1 MISYVL
7 KLIILEVNCSMKK
20 RKIIIFIIFTVI
32 FSIGSFLFSY
42 GNDYYWHVKI
52 GEYIFKSKT
61 TPYIDIFS
69 WYGSVNKLRWISHEW
84 LSEVIIFLFSN
95 IFGQNGAFIYVFIMI
110 LILGVL
116 IFIINKSFFYKN
128 SFYAVVWA
136 IFGLLIISAKALPRP
151 HLFSYL
157 LFTVT
162 LILAYDLYKNKDS
175 NKIYLS
181 LLISIL
187 WSNLHG
193 GSSNLSYIIYG
204 IFLFCSIFPNKN
216 YKKITN
222 KNISPIQRKKYI
234 IAIILSLIGICI
246 NPHGLIMLLYPYQNM
261 TYTDMIRCISEWHRI
276 SIFKIDGI
284 FYLIFIGY
292 ITLKLIRTKKKISL
306 VDLILFVS
314 FTIISIKSI
323 KFVPYLYISS
333 SFYIFN
339 YFNKE
344 RNINIYI
351 LFIFI
356 LLIYGVI
363 IVNYEIPKVEILQ
376 EKTIKYI
383 KKHNKSKLY
392 NEYDIGGY
400 LIYKDIKP
408 FIDSRADLYISTI
421 FSDNCNMELN
431 NPKII
436 EKYNFDLFLVSKNSN
451 IYNYL
456 SKRKSIYKTVIND
469 KDYVLIKK

>member
-222 KNISPIQRKKYI
+222 KNI
-234 IAIILSLIGICI
+234 
-246 NPHGLIMLLYPYQNM
+246 
-261 TYTDMIRCISEWHRI
+261 
-276 SIFKIDGI
+276 
-284 FYLIFIGY
+284 
-292 ITLKLIRTKKKISL
+292 
-306 VDLILFVS
+306 
-314 FTIISIKSI
+314 
-323 KFVPYLYISS
+323 
-333 SFYIFN
+333 
-339 YFNKE
+339 
-344 RNINIYI
+344 
-351 LFIFI
+351 
-356 LLIYGVI
+356 
-363 IVNYEIPKVEILQ
+363 
-376 EKTIKYI
+376 
-383 KKHNKSKLY
+383 
-392 NEYDIGGY
+392 
-400 LIYKDIKP
+400 
-408 FIDSRADLYISTI
+408 
-421 FSDNCNMELN
+421 
-431 NPKII
+431 
-436 EKYNFDLFLVSKNSN
+436 
-451 IYNYL
+451 
-456 SKRKSIYKTVIND
+456 
-469 KDYVLIKK
+469 

>member
-1 MISYVL
+1 
-7 KLIILEVNCSMKK
+7 MKK

-61 TPYIDIFS
+61 IPYIDIFS

-110 LILGVL
+110 LILGFL
-116 IFIINKSFFYKN
+116 IFIINKGFFYKN

-157 LFTVT
+157 LFTIT

-193 GSSNLSYIIYG
+193 GSNNLSYIIYG

-261 TYTDMIRCISEWHRI
+261 TYTDMIRCISEWHPI

-292 ITLKLIRTKKKISL
+292 ITLKLIKTKKKISL

-314 FTIISIKSI
+314 FTIISRKSR

-344 RNINIYI
+344 RKKYKYLYTTYHYTSYI
-351 LFIFI
+351 W
-356 LLIYGVI
+356 
-363 IVNYEIPKVEILQ
+363 N
-376 EKTIKYI
+376 
-383 KKHNKSKLY
+383 NNCKL
-392 NEYDIGGY
+392 
-400 LIYKDIKP
+400 
-408 FIDSRADLYISTI
+408 
-421 FSDNCNMELN
+421 
-431 NPKII
+431 
-436 EKYNFDLFLVSKNSN
+436 
-451 IYNYL
+451 
-456 SKRKSIYKTVIND
+456 
-469 KDYVLIKK
+469 